1 MELDVEKESWLSS
14 RIHSRRVKG
23 GRSIEISSP
32 DRGGRVA
39 GVCLVERS
47 EASVALTLARS
58 QVSLVAQ
65 QGRGIDE

>member
-1 MELDVEKESWLSS
+1 
-14 RIHSRRVKG
+14 
-23 GRSIEISSP
+23 
-32 DRGGRVA
+32 
-39 GVCLVERS
+39 VCLVERS